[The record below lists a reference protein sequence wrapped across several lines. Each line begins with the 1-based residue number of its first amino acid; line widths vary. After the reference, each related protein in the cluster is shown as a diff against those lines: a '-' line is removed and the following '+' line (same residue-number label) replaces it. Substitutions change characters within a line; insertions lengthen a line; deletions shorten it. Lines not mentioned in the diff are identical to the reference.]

1 MTALRKT
8 QLALAPK
15 AAPFAIRAERASDAV
30 AREALLDACFGT
42 DRQMRTCQRL
52 RDGRAPAEGLA
63 LSAVREGRL
72 VGTVRLWHVSA
83 GGVPALV
90 LGPLAVDE
98 ASRKLG
104 VGAALMARALELARQ
119 RGHGA
124 VILLGD
130 APYYA
135 RFGFSAARTSD
146 LSLPGPFERD
156 RLLGLELREGALD
169 GAWGMIAASGAP
181 ARPKNKSQK
190 ILAHRAKTLRSATH
204 AA

>member
-8 QLALAPK
+8 RIALNSD
-15 AAPFAIRAERASDAV
+15 AAPFAIRAERASDVV
-30 AREALLDACFGT
+30 AREALLDACFGGNRHT
-42 DRQMRTCQRL
+42 RTCQRL

-72 VGTVRLWHVSA
+72 VGTLRLWHVSA
-83 GGVPALV
+83 GGLPALV
-90 LGPLAVDE
+90 LGPLAVDNTC
-98 ASRKLG
+98 RKLG
-104 VGAALMARALELARQ
+104 VGAALMDHALAAAAA
-119 RGHGA
+119 RGHRA

-135 RFGFSAARTSD
+135 RFGFSADKTGE

-156 RLLGLELREGALD
+156 RLLALELSEGALD
-169 GAWGMIAASGAP
+169 GAWGMIAPTGMAMPKTRASRSKKA
-181 ARPKNKSQK
+181 
-190 ILAHRAKTLRSATH
+190 LRLVPQ

>member
-8 QLALAPK
+8 PVAPSTD
-15 AAPFAIRAERASDAV
+15 AAPFAIRSERASDVV
-30 AREALLDACFGT
+30 AREALLDACFGAN
-42 DRQMRTCQRL
+42 RQTRTCQRL

-63 LSAVREGRL
+63 FSAVRLGRL
-72 VGTVRLWHVSA
+72 VGTLRLWHVSA

-90 LGPLAVDE
+90 LGPLAVDPTCRE
-98 ASRKLG
+98 LG
-104 VGAALMARALELARQ
+104 IGRALMNLALAVARA

-135 RFGFSAARTSD
+135 RFGFSAVKTGE

-156 RLLGLELREGALD
+156 RLLGLELSEGALD
-169 GAWGMIAASGAP
+169 SAWGMIAPTGMAMPKTRASRSKKA
-181 ARPKNKSQK
+181 
-190 ILAHRAKTLRSATH
+190 LRLVPQ

>member
-1 MTALRKT
+1 MTPLRKT
-8 QLALAPK
+8 PVAIHPD
-15 AAPFAIRAERASDAV
+15 AAPFVIRAERASDVV
-30 AREALLDACFGT
+30 AREALLDACFGA
-42 DRQMRTCQRL
+42 DRQARTCQRL

-63 LSAVREGRL
+63 FSAERNGRL
-72 VGTVRLWHVSA
+72 VGTLRLWHVSA
-83 GGVPALV
+83 GGTRALV
-90 LGPLAVDE
+90 LGPLAVN
-98 ASRKLG
+98 ASCRELG
-104 VGAALMARALELARQ
+104 VGAALMTNALEAAKA

-135 RFGFSAARTSD
+135 RFGFSALKTSE

-169 GAWGMIAASGAP
+169 GAWGMIAPTGALASKTAAP
-181 ARPKNKSQK
+181 RTKRALRPVP
-190 ILAHRAKTLRSATH
+190 H

>member
-8 QLALAPK
+8 QLALTSK
-15 AAPFAIRAERASDAV
+15 AAPFAIRAERASDAA
-30 AREALLDACFGT
+30 AREALLDACFGAN
-42 DRQMRTCQRL
+42 RHQRTCQRL

-63 LSAVREGRL
+63 LAAVRQGRQGRL

-83 GGVPALV
+83 GGIPALV
-90 LGPLAVDE
+90 LGPLAVEDD
-98 ASRKLG
+98 SRKLG
-104 VGAALMARALELARQ
+104 VGAALMARAIEVARQ

-135 RFGFSAARTSD
+135 RFGFSPARTSE

-156 RLLGLELREGALD
+156 RLLGLELREGAFD
-169 GAWGMIAASGAP
+169 GAWGMIVPTGGATAPKVRASR
-181 ARPKNKSQK
+181 AR
-190 ILAHRAKTLRSATH
+190 TLRSATR